1 MLASTVYVEN
11 GTGMI
16 VISKT

>member
-1 MLASTVYVEN
+1 MLVSTVYVEN